1 MKEHTQAIER
11 TLGEVLAT
19 RQRLDA
25 LADQL
30 RDSLAQARQAERE
43 AEQAAQQAKARAEAS
58 QAEAQRAQADQAE
71 AQRARAQADVA
82 NAEMIRQ
89 IAGPLGKLVDSVL
102 GALDRRPAKRQA
114 SKRPGRKG

>member
-11 TLGEVLAT
+11 TLCEVLAT

-58 QAEAQRAQADQAE
+58 QAEAQRAQAD
-71 AQRARAQADVA
+71 VA

-89 IAGPLGKLVDSVL
+89 LAGPLGKLVDSVL